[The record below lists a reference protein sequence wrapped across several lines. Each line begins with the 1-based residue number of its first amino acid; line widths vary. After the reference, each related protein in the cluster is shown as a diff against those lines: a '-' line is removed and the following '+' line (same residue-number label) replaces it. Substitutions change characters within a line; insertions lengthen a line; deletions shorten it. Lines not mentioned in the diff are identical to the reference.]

1 MTTLARPTVAGEV
14 GGAFGDLGTLLPILL
29 GAIAV
34 AGMSAGGVLVGFG
47 VFLIATGVIYRLPLP
62 VQPMKAVGALIIAGG
77 LVPGEVAAA
86 GVAGG
91 LILLAL
97 TLSGATAWAARVVP
111 RSVVLGLQLG
121 VGASMAWIGLG
132 LVWAGPLAAGVA
144 LVLLIGLP
152 RVAPLLP
159 AVPLALA
166 GAIVADIAAGAVLP
180 PLPSMAFTLPP
191 LVLPGSGEEAWR
203 GFLLG
208 ALPQLPLTL
217 ANAVLLPAL
226 LVREM
231 FPPGAAAHASERR
244 LGLVTSGANVLLTP
258 FGALPMCHG
267 AGGLI
272 AQHRFGAR
280 TGWAPVLL
288 GALLLPLGLFFAEDA
303 ARLLAVVP
311 AGALGALLI
320 LAGSDLA
327 LSRRLLEVR
336 SECRPAIA
344 AAALATF
351 ALNPA
356 LGVAAGWIV
365 EWVRAALRPD
375 RRTDE
380 A

>member
-1 MTTLARPTVAGEV
+1 VTTLARPTVAGEV

>member
-1 MTTLARPTVAGEV
+1 MTPAARPSVAGEV

-29 GAIAV
+29 GAVAV
-34 AGMSAGGVLVGFG
+34 GGMAAGGVLVGFG
-47 VFLIATGVIYRLPLP
+47 VFLLATGLIYRLPLP
-62 VQPMKAVGALIIAGG
+62 VQPMKAIGALVIAGG
-77 LVPGEVAAA
+77 LAPGEVAAA
-86 GVAGG
+86 GIAGG
-91 LILLAL
+91 AILLVL

-111 RSVVLGLQLG
+111 RSAVLGLQLG

-144 LVLLIGLP
+144 LVLLLGLP
-152 RVAPLLP
+152 RLAPRLP

-166 GAIVADIAAGAVLP
+166 GVIAADLAAGAAWP
-180 PLPSMAFTLPP
+180 ALPSLAFALPP
-191 LVLPGSGEEAWR
+191 LVLPGGGAEAWR
-203 GFLLG
+203 GLLLG

-231 FPPGAAAHASERR
+231 FPPGAAARVSERR
-244 LGLVTSGANVLLTP
+244 LGVVTGGANVLLSP
-258 FGALPMCHG
+258 LGALPMCHG

-280 TGWAPVLL
+280 SGWAPALL
-288 GALLLPLGLFFAEDA
+288 GALLLALGLLFAEDA

-311 AGALGALLI
+311 AGALGAMLI
-320 LAGSDLA
+320 LVGSELA

-336 SECRPAIA
+336 TDCRPAIA
-344 AAALATF
+344 AAAVATF

-356 LGVAAGWIV
+356 LGIAAGWIT
-365 EWVRAALRPD
+365 EWARTILRPGQ
-375 RRTDE
+375 RTDD

>member
-1 MTTLARPTVAGEV
+1 VTTPARATIAGEV

-47 VFLIATGVIYRLPLP
+47 VFLIATGLIYRLPLP
-62 VQPMKAVGALIIAGG
+62 VQPMKAVGALVIAGG

-97 TLSGATAWAARVVP
+97 TLSGATSWAARVVP

-132 LVWAGPLAAGVA
+132 LVWAGPLAAAVA

-152 RVAPLLP
+152 RIAPRLP

-166 GAIVADIAAGAVLP
+166 GAIGAEIAAGAVLP
-180 PLPSMAFTLPP
+180 PLPSIAFTLPP
-191 LVLPGSGEEAWR
+191 LVLPGSVEEAWR

-231 FPPGAAAHASERR
+231 FAPDAAARASERR

-280 TGWAPVLL
+280 TGWAPALL

-356 LGVAAGWIV
+356 LGVAAGWLV
-365 EWVRAALRPD
+365 EWMRAALRSG
-375 RRTDE
+375 RRADE
-380 A
+380 T

>member
-1 MTTLARPTVAGEV
+1 MTPTARPSVAGEL

-29 GAIAV
+29 GAVAV

-62 VQPMKAVGALIIAGG
+62 VQPMKAVGALVIAGG
-77 LVPGEVAAA
+77 LAPSEVAAA
-86 GVAGG
+86 GIAGG

-97 TLSGATAWAARVVP
+97 TLSGATAWAARIVP
-111 RSVVLGLQLG
+111 RSAVLGLQLG

-132 LVWAGPLAAGVA
+132 LVSAGPLAAGVA
-144 LVLLIGLP
+144 LVLLVGLP
-152 RVAPLLP
+152 RLAPRLP
-159 AVPLALA
+159 AVPLALSGAIAVDLFA
-166 GAIVADIAAGAVLP
+166 GAALPSMPSVAFALP
-180 PLPSMAFTLPP
+180 PLI
-191 LVLPGSGEEAWR
+191 LPGSGVEATH
-203 GFLLG
+203 GLVFG

-231 FPPGAAAHASERR
+231 FPPGAAARASERR
-244 LGLVTSGANVLLTP
+244 LGLVSGGANVLLTP

-327 LSRRLLEVR
+327 LSRRLLEIR
-336 SECRPAIA
+336 GECRPAIA
-344 AAALATF
+344 AAAVATF

-356 LGVAAGWIV
+356 LGIAAGWIT
-365 EWVRAALRPD
+365 EWLRTTLRPG
-375 RRTDE
+375 RRADE